1 MYFHHEWYQASRYVC
16 EPYEDNREEGGVR
29 VGRLLT
35 VEIGMDDPNKI
46 VKVLASDGK
55 SGEQREI
62 AYTSCRMIGNGSF
75 GVVFQ
80 ARLVHFQPDGSEV
93 PASESSDES
102 NNVAIK
108 KVLQDKRFKVRFSYT
123 Y

>member
-108 KVLQDKRFKVRFSYT
+108 KVLQDKRFKVRFAYT
-123 Y
+123 H

>member
-1 MYFHHEWYQASRYVC
+1 MHFHHEWYQASRYVR
-16 EPYEDNREEGGVR
+16 EPYVDNSGEGGVR
-29 VGRLLT
+29 VDRMLT
-35 VEIGMDDPNKI
+35 LEIGMDDPNKI

-108 KVLQDKRFKVRFSYT
+108 KVLQDKRFKVRFAYT
-123 Y
+123 H